1 MFKIIKNFHWI
12 IGSSFLSIFLGI
24 LTFYTFIDQGPINL
38 TEKAIKKIRALTVKS
53 DKFALRL
60 DLKKGGCAGME
71 YFMEYVDKVD
81 TNEEVI
87 DFKGA
92 KVIIAP
98 LAQMYLFGTTIDY
111 EDGVLES
118 GFKFNNP
125 NVSEACGCGESIK
138 F

>member
-1 MFKIIKNFHWI
+1 MIYIYKEAVNENDIMKSPI
-12 IGSSFLSIFLGI
+12 S
-24 LTFYTFIDQGPINL
+24 LTN
-38 TEKAIKKIRALTVKS
+38 KAIQKIKQLTINS
-53 DKFALRL
+53 NKFALRL

-71 YFMEYVDKVD
+71 YFMEYVDKVEQ
-81 TNEEVI
+81 NEEVI
-87 DFKGA
+87 DFDGA

-111 EDGVLES
+111 EDGILES

-125 NVSEACGCGESIK
+125 NVTEACGCGESIK

>member
-1 MFKIIKNFHWI
+1 MFAIPGQN
-12 IGSSFLSIFLGI
+12 
-24 LTFYTFIDQGPINL
+24 
-38 TEKAIKKIRALTVKS
+38 AIKLTTTAVSQINKLMEAN
-53 DKFALRL
+53 KYFGLRVGV
-60 DLKKGGCAGME
+60 KKGGCAGME
-71 YFMEYVDKVD
+71 YFMEYVDKVE

-111 EDGVLES
+111 EDGILES

>member
-1 MFKIIKNFHWI
+1 MVAPISLTNKAAEKVKELII
-12 IGSSFLSIFLGI
+12 S
-24 LTFYTFIDQGPINL
+24 Q
-38 TEKAIKKIRALTVKS
+38 KKY
-53 DKFALRL
+53 ALRL

-71 YFMEYVDKVD
+71 YSMQYVDAAAE
-81 TNEEVI
+81 NEEVVEF
-87 DFKGA
+87 DGA
-92 KVIIAP
+92 RIIVAP

-111 EDGVLES
+111 EDGLLES

>member
-1 MFKIIKNFHWI
+1 MVTPISLTNKAANKVKELII
-12 IGSSFLSIFLGI
+12 S
-24 LTFYTFIDQGPINL
+24 Q
-38 TEKAIKKIRALTVKS
+38 KKY
-53 DKFALRL
+53 ALRL

-71 YFMEYVDKVD
+71 YSMQYVDAAAE
-81 TNEEVI
+81 NEEVVEF
-87 DFKGA
+87 DGA
-92 KVIIAP
+92 RIIIAP

-111 EDGVLES
+111 EDGLLES

>member
-1 MFKIIKNFHWI
+1 MIAPISLTNKAADKVKELII
-12 IGSSFLSIFLGI
+12 S
-24 LTFYTFIDQGPINL
+24 Q
-38 TEKAIKKIRALTVKS
+38 KKY
-53 DKFALRL
+53 ALRL

-71 YFMEYVDKVD
+71 YSMQYVDAAAE
-81 TNEEVI
+81 NEEVVEF
-87 DFKGA
+87 DGA
-92 KVIIAP
+92 RIIIAP

-111 EDGVLES
+111 EDGLLES

>member
-1 MFKIIKNFHWI
+1 MVAPISLTNKAADKVKELII
-12 IGSSFLSIFLGI
+12 S
-24 LTFYTFIDQGPINL
+24 Q
-38 TEKAIKKIRALTVKS
+38 KKY
-53 DKFALRL
+53 ALRL

-71 YFMEYVDKVD
+71 YSMQYVDAAAE
-81 TNEEVI
+81 NEEVVEF
-87 DFKGA
+87 DGA
-92 KVIIAP
+92 RIIIAP

-111 EDGVLES
+111 EDGLLES